1 MEVYSISTVMQ
12 GMQKE
17 CKGTS
22 AANKQEPAPARG
34 DYSFLTHEETTALQ
48 LPHGSGLW

>member
-17 CKGTS
+17 YEGTS
-22 AANKQEPAPARG
+22 AANKQEQAPARG
-34 DYSFLTHEETTALQ
+34 DYSVAASTRVRPVVGQ
-48 LPHGSGLW
+48 L